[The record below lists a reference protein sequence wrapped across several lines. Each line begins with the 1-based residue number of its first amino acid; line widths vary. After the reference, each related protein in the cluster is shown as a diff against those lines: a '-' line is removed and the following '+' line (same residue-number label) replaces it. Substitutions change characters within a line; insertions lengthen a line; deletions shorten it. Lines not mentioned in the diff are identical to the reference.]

1 MERLPRRRSARSFFP
16 SEESKSP
23 SSSDKTDSISEEDEE
38 SSSEKVKVI
47 KKKNNIN
54 NNNIIINNDNN
65 NNIINNDNI
74 LKNSEDLTKC
84 YICLNKSLDPV
95 ICRFCGNMACKKCF
109 KKWLKNENKKCG
121 CCRKEL
127 KEDDLISPPIIKNIS
142 NYLNKFQEELNHE
155 ICRIHK
161 EKILFFCMNC
171 LKKYCGKCLFFGSEE
186 AKIHQGHNIIDYS
199 LLKNSEYNDIINKLE
214 TSKDNK
220 DKIEEEIVKNES
232 YKEEIK
238 NIFDNSKIALENF
251 QKEIEKKLKE
261 KLNTVSKYSEELKQA
276 KVDLEKN
283 NNEILNNLSKLE
295 KIDNKIENFD
305 ANNSKEELELILN
318 KINILER
325 QSIFLRNEEIKIDFK
340 LNYFPIIKNYN
351 ELINSK
357 YEIIVIN
364 EPILIKMK
372 LEEVEG
378 KEEQSI
384 LKIIVPKKNKNS
396 FFLFFSLKL
405 NNKTYH
411 FELKENEDKKKNSN
425 NPFYTLEEIK
435 NKKEKEGYI
444 TTIPKSELSKTDNV
458 FYFSNYIFT
467 ID

>member
-1 MERLPRRRSARSFFP
+1 M
-16 SEESKSP
+16 
-23 SSSDKTDSISEEDEE
+23 
-38 SSSEKVKVI
+38 
-47 KKKNNIN
+47 
-54 NNNIIINNDNN
+54 
-65 NNIINNDNI
+65 
-74 LKNSEDLTKC
+74 
-84 YICLNKSLDPV
+84 
-95 ICRFCGNMACKKCF
+95 
-109 KKWLKNENKKCG
+109 
-121 CCRKEL
+121 
-127 KEDDLISPPIIKNIS
+127 
-142 NYLNKFQEELNHE
+142 
-155 ICRIHK
+155 
-161 EKILFFCMNC
+161 
-171 LKKYCGKCLFFGSEE
+171 
-186 AKIHQGHNIIDYS
+186 
-199 LLKNSEYNDIINKLE
+199 
-214 TSKDNK
+214 
-220 DKIEEEIVKNES
+220 
-232 YKEEIK
+232 
-238 NIFDNSKIALENF
+238 
-251 QKEIEKKLKE
+251 
-261 KLNTVSKYSEELKQA
+261 
-276 KVDLEKN
+276 
-283 NNEILNNLSKLE
+283 
-295 KIDNKIENFD
+295 
-305 ANNSKEELELILN
+305 
-318 KINILER
+318 
-325 QSIFLRNEEIKIDFK
+325 RNEEIKIDFK

>member
-1 MERLPRRRSARSFFP
+1 MERLQRLLGRIFP
-16 SEESKSP
+16 QLSQLSE
-23 SSSDKTDSISEEDEE
+23 SSSSIDKSETNSKEEEE
-38 SSSEKVKVI
+38 SSSEPE
-47 KKKNNIN
+47 KNNIDN
-54 NNNIIINNDNN
+54 DIIY
-65 NNIINNDNI
+65 
-74 LKNSEDLTKC
+74 KNSEDLFKC
-84 YICLNKSLDPV
+84 YICLNKSFDPV
-95 ICRFCGNMACKKCF
+95 ICRFCGNIACKKCF
-109 KKWLKNENKKCG
+109 KKWLTNKSQKCG
-121 CCRKEL
+121 CCRKKL
-127 KEDDLISPPIIKNIS
+127 TKNDLISLPIIKKLN
-142 NYLNKFQEELNHE
+142 NYINKFQEESNDE
-155 ICRIHK
+155 ICQIHQ
-161 EKILFFCMNC
+161 EKILFYCMKC
-171 LKKYCGKCLFFGSEE
+171 LKKYCGRCLFFRSEE
-186 AKIHQGHNIIDYS
+186 AKIHQGHNIVDYS
-199 LLKNSEYNDIINKLE
+199 LLKKSEYNDIINKIE
-214 TSKDNK
+214 KFKDSYDEIK
-220 DKIEEEIVKNES
+220 EEIIKNEN

-238 NIFDNSKIALENF
+238 NIFDNSKIALQNF
-251 QKEIEKKLKE
+251 QKEIEKKLNE

-276 KVDLEKN
+276 KFDLEKN

>member
-1 MERLPRRRSARSFFP
+1 
-16 SEESKSP
+16 
-23 SSSDKTDSISEEDEE
+23 
-38 SSSEKVKVI
+38 
-47 KKKNNIN
+47 
-54 NNNIIINNDNN
+54 
-65 NNIINNDNI
+65 
-74 LKNSEDLTKC
+74 
-84 YICLNKSLDPV
+84 
-95 ICRFCGNMACKKCF
+95 
-109 KKWLKNENKKCG
+109 
-121 CCRKEL
+121 
-127 KEDDLISPPIIKNIS
+127 
-142 NYLNKFQEELNHE
+142 
-155 ICRIHK
+155 
-161 EKILFFCMNC
+161 MNC

-214 TSKDNK
+214 TSKDNN
-220 DKIEEEIVKNES
+220 DKIEEEITKNES

-251 QKEIEKKLKE
+251 QKEIEKKLNE

-276 KVDLEKN
+276 KNDLEKN

>member
-1 MERLPRRRSARSFFP
+1 
-16 SEESKSP
+16 
-23 SSSDKTDSISEEDEE
+23 
-38 SSSEKVKVI
+38 
-47 KKKNNIN
+47 
-54 NNNIIINNDNN
+54 
-65 NNIINNDNI
+65 
-74 LKNSEDLTKC
+74 
-84 YICLNKSLDPV
+84 
-95 ICRFCGNMACKKCF
+95 
-109 KKWLKNENKKCG
+109 
-121 CCRKEL
+121 
-127 KEDDLISPPIIKNIS
+127 
-142 NYLNKFQEELNHE
+142 
-155 ICRIHK
+155 
-161 EKILFFCMNC
+161 MNC

-214 TSKDNK
+214 TSKDNN
-220 DKIEEEIVKNES
+220 DKIEEEITKNES

-251 QKEIEKKLKE
+251 QKEIEKKLNE

-276 KVDLEKN
+276 KNDLEKN

-411 FELKENEDKKKNSN
+411 FELKENEDKKKNNN